1 MNLRTPGPTPCP
13 PEVLE
18 AMARQMNDHR
28 GPEAAA
34 IIRRVAAG
42 LKRAFQTDSDVLIF
56 TSSGTGG
63 LEAAIVNVLS
73 PGDKVLAVSIGNF
86 GDRFASIAKSYG
98 AAVTKLDFASGQAAG
113 PEAVTRALAADPEI
127 RAVLLTHNET
137 STSVTNP
144 LEALAAAV
152 RAAGDDRLILVDSIS
167 GMGSIPVRTDA
178 WGLDVVVSGSQKGW
192 MLPPGLA
199 FVSMSPRAW
208 EANRRATAPRYYFD
222 ALKTKEAQDKGQT
235 PWTPALS
242 LYYALDVA
250 LEMLE
255 REGWDSVWSRHAA
268 IGAYTRRG
276 VREMGLELLADQQ
289 FASNTVTAVK
299 IPAGIDV
306 SALRKLLRE
315 EHGVVLAGGQGDLAG
330 KIVRIGHLG
339 LVSEADI
346 DEALDALAKG
356 LAALGH
362 VPAAR
367 V

>member
-28 GPEAAA
+28 GPESAA
-34 IIRRVAAG
+34 IIKRVVAG
-42 LKRAFQTDSDVLIF
+42 LKRAFQTESDVLIF

-63 LEAAIVNVLS
+63 LEAAAVNVLS

-86 GDRFASIAKSYG
+86 GDRFASIAKAYG
-98 AAVTKLDFASGQAAG
+98 AAVTKLDFPSGKAAD
-113 PEAVTRALAADPEI
+113 PEAITRALAADPEI
-127 RAVLLTHNET
+127 RAVLITHNET

-144 LEALAAAV
+144 LEALASAV
-152 RAAGDDRLILVDSIS
+152 RAAGGDRLILVDSIS
-167 GMGSIPVRTDA
+167 GMGSLPVRTDA

-208 EANRRATAPRYYFD
+208 EASRRATAPRYYFD

-250 LEMLE
+250 LDMLE
-255 REGWDSVWSRHAA
+255 REGWESVWARHAA
-268 IGAYTRRG
+268 IGEHTRRG
-276 VREMGLELLADQQ
+276 VREMGLELLADPR
-289 FASNTVTAVK
+289 FASNTVTAVR
-299 IPAGIDV
+299 IPEGIDV
-306 SALRKLLRE
+306 SALRKRLRE
-315 EHGVVLAGGQGDLAG
+315 EYDVVLAGGQGELTG

-339 LVSEADI
+339 LVTEADI
-346 DEALDALAKG
+346 DEALEALGKG
-356 LAALGH
+356 LTAMGYTR
-362 VPAAR
+362 AAR